1 MIVLHSQ
8 DCDTGWRW
16 PRVSRL
22 SNQQLAAPKSRFK
35 NSSCGMIVD
44 PASTSLDIHLWP
56 ERQTAGAV
64 FAKSQALQPKSIQR
78 DTLRFCMIF

>member
-35 NSSCGMIVD
+35 NSSCGMIID
-44 PASTSLDIHLWP
+44 PASTSLDIHLGP
-56 ERQTAGAV
+56 ERQAAGAV
-64 FAKSQALQPKSIQR
+64 LAKSQA
-78 DTLRFCMIF
+78 